1 MQQLILVI
9 EPDRRQSAK
18 LAMLAR
24 SQRAEMIVVASV
36 HEALDTLDER
46 VPDLLLISASLLPK
60 EEALLAERLRELAAD
75 GIKVPTLLLPILET
89 PSHRVSGPQ
98 KTGARALRPVARNAR
113 GQEICDPTI
122 FAMQISTHLE
132 RLAAERPTGAIAP
145 IKRRNVTVLQET
157 KSGPIEYHEIEPVTL
172 TKEKAASTAAPS
184 PPAARTPEWR
194 DLLSALQR
202 DLERMKTENLE
213 STRPV
218 VAAQPRPPL
227 NVARATVPGPA
238 TPSTPRT
245 AAQATP
251 PSRAVQPA
259 RANTPAAPSQ
269 AAPKAA
275 PRPTKPSTPD
285 PAREKKAEKQ
295 PPAPARDEW
304 GVYNPDQAGFAALR
318 ARLDEMANAN
328 KKQG

>member
-75 GIKVPTLLLPILET
+75 GSKVPTLLLPILET
-89 PSHRVSGPQ
+89 PSF
-98 KTGARALRPVARNAR
+98 RPVARNAR

-157 KSGPIEYHEIEPVTL
+157 KSEPIEYHEIEPVTL

-184 PPAARTPEWR
+184 PPAARMPEWR

-213 STRPV
+213 STKPV
-218 VAAQPRPPL
+218 AAAQPRPPV

-238 TPSTPRT
+238 TPSAPRT

-251 PSRAVQPA
+251 ASRAVQPP

-275 PRPTKPSTPD
+275 PRPTRPSTPD